1 MTNLLVACVVVLATV
16 VAGAQPKAQS
26 PKKDLDLEVLATW
39 LEGSFSSQAQAA
51 ADTTYLDIRLR
62 MKRIWH
68 DRTDGYWFVVEQAV
82 ATSQDAPYRQ
92 RVYNVR
98 RVEENMIES
107 RTFTW
112 KDPARVKGAWK
123 DTTLVADLSPTDLVL
138 RRGCEVYMQL
148 DAKHF
153 FGSTHGTACSSDL
166 RGASYATSEVK
177 IYRDKIISW
186 DRGYAADN
194 TQVWG
199 ATKGGYVFI
208 RQEGW

>member
-1 MTNLLVACVVVLATV
+1 MIHAVAALLLAVASVSVR
-16 VAGAQPKAQS
+16 AQTTLS
-26 PKKDLDLEVLATW
+26 TPKKDIDVEVLATW
-39 LEGSFSSQAQAA
+39 LEGSFSSQDQAK

-68 DRTDGYWFVVEQAV
+68 ARTDGYWFVVEQAV

-112 KDPARVKGAWK
+112 KDPSRVKGAWK
-123 DTTLVADLSPTDLVL
+123 DTTLVDGLTPSDLIL
-138 RRGCEVYMQL
+138 RRGCEVYLQL
-148 DAKHF
+148 DARHY

-186 DRGYAADN
+186 DRGFSADN
-194 TQVWG
+194 QQVWG
-199 ATKGGYVFI
+199 ATKGGYVFV
-208 RQEGW
+208 RQDGW

>member
-1 MTNLLVACVVVLATV
+1 MIHV
-16 VAGAQPKAQS
+16 VAALLLAVTGVSLSAQTS
-26 PKKDLDLEVLATW
+26 SSTSKKDIDVEVLATW
-39 LEGSFSSQAQAA
+39 LEGSFSSQDQAK

-68 DRTDGYWFVVEQAV
+68 ARTDGYWFVVEQAV

-112 KDPARVKGAWK
+112 KDPSRVKGAWK
-123 DTTLVADLSPTDLVL
+123 DTTLVDELSPSDLVV
-138 RRGCEVYMQL
+138 RRGCEVYLQL
-148 DAKHF
+148 DAVHY

-186 DRGYAADN
+186 DRGFSADN
-194 TQVWG
+194 QQVWG
-199 ATKGGYVFI
+199 ATKGGYVFV
-208 RQEGW
+208 RQDGW

>member
-1 MTNLLVACVVVLATV
+1 MINIVAALLLLL
-16 VAGAQPKAQS
+16 AGASASSQTAS
-26 PKKDLDLEVLATW
+26 STTKKDVDLEVLAAW

-51 ADTTYLDIRLR
+51 GDSTYFDIRLR
-62 MKRIWH
+62 MKRIWY
-68 DRTDGYWFVVEQAV
+68 DRTDGYWLVVEQAM

-112 KDPARVKGAWK
+112 MDPARVIGAWK
-123 DTTLVADLSPTDLVL
+123 DTTLVDGMSPSDLVP

-148 DAKHF
+148 DARHF
-153 FGSTHGTACSSDL
+153 FGSTHGTACSSEL

-177 IYRDKIISW
+177 IYRDRIISW
-186 DRGYAADN
+186 DRGFSSDN
-194 TQVWG
+194 VQVWG

>member
-1 MTNLLVACVVVLATV
+1 MIHV
-16 VAGAQPKAQS
+16 VAVLLLAVASASVHAQTAS
-26 PKKDLDLEVLATW
+26 STPKKDIDVEVLATW
-39 LEGSFSSQAQAA
+39 LEGSFSSQLQAK

-68 DRTDGYWFVVEQAV
+68 ARTDGYWFVVEQAV
-82 ATSQDAPYRQ
+82 ATSQEAPYRQ

-112 KDPARVKGAWK
+112 KDPSRVKGAWK
-123 DTTLVADLSPTDLVL
+123 DTTLVDGLTPSDLVL
-138 RRGCEVYMQL
+138 RRGCEVYLQL
-148 DAKHF
+148 DAMHY

-177 IYRDKIISW
+177 IYRDRIISW
-186 DRGYAADN
+186 DRGFSADN
-194 TQVWG
+194 QQVWG
-199 ATKGGYVFI
+199 ATKGGYVFV
-208 RQEGW
+208 RQDGW